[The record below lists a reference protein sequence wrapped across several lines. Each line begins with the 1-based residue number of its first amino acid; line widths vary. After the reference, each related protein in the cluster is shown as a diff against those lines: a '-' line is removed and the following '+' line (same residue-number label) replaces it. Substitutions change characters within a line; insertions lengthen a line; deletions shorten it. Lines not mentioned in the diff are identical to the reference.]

1 MVNLRGKGSY
11 NVANQQVLTGVKRP
25 VKAVNNKI
33 IKRGRKKS
41 APVKTT
47 QL

>member
-1 MVNLRGKGSY
+1 MVNLGCKGSY
-11 NVANQQVLTGVKRP
+11 NVGNKQVLGRVKQITGGL
-25 VKAVNNKI
+25 NNKI